1 MALPAPMTLAQVR
14 AGVFAACTLNTNG
27 DRGARALAIVDQ
39 MIRRSQRE
47 LELKAPWLRLSAT
60 REIPLAEGVSSYDF
74 PDDMDPGRTMDV
86 YVRNASTL
94 KYHPLGAAPS
104 QILRN
109 AGIPSTSG
117 RPSYYWFDDE
127 ALNITPAPLA
137 ATWDQIRL
145 DGYIRASALTNDED
159 LVSVDGE
166 ALIQRAEIHTRPRIG
181 MPVSQDMRD
190 SHLAYVKDVAAD
202 QTEAGRVIMGGDTS
216 AKCSPQDGEYG
227 TRQNYAWDESWNPP
241 GFPPLP

>member
-1 MALPAPMTLAQVR
+1 MARGRQYTQLISDVR
-14 AGVFAACTLNTNG
+14 AELRRNNDPGVRASDLPSIQQAIKRSYETLYDEYDWPHRRQIFAKI
-27 DRGARALAIVDQ
+27 ALAAG
-39 MIRRSQRE
+39 QRY
-47 LELKAPWLRLSAT
+47 
-60 REIPLAEGVSSYDF
+60 YDF
-74 PDDMDPGRTMDV
+74 PDDMDPGRIMDV

-109 AGIPSTSG
+109 AGISSTSG
-117 RPSYYWFDDE
+117 RPSYYWFDNE

-145 DGYIRASALTNDED
+145 DGYIRATALTNDED

-190 SHLAYVKDVAAD
+190 SHLAYVKDAAAD
-202 QTEAGRVIMGGDTS
+202 QTEAGRGIMGGDTS
-216 AKCSPQDGEYG
+216 PKCSPQDGEYG